1 MTQHQ
6 FCICSIFFF
15 LLTVSIQMKA
25 QEITPDDSFTFDL
38 CLPNATG
45 NQAFQKVMIGLV
57 HASAHYQYAFKS
69 SFYVGAGIHYSYF
82 AINEFRLQPKVY
94 GGIHSGAAFFKTG
107 HEKFWSER
115 FGTDI
120 GLRVGW
126 VRSYVNSDALAAQNI
141 SPQIREGLYL
151 EPNISFVL
159 TSDVN
164 QSFRL
169 TLGYPFYGYPF
180 SPGLIGAEGNLGYDP
195 AEFQRNSSF
204 LSAGFGYTYYF
215 NGKKST
221 ALED

>member
-6 FCICSIFFF
+6 FCFCSIFFF
-15 LLTVSIQMKA
+15 LLTVSIPMKA